1 MTRRTANLLL
11 LPDER
16 LDVHPVDAARLGVA
30 DGGQVVV
37 ASRRGQVKV
46 PARVTEMVSPGEVF
60 LAFHFPDAP
69 VNQLTSGWTDEVTG
83 CPEYKVT
90 AVRIQ
95 SVSESGHKPRA
106 ESIQFSAP

>member
-1 MTRRTANLLL
+1 MTRRTANLL

-30 DGGQVVV
+30 EGDPVVIT
-37 ASRRGQVKV
+37 SRRGQIKV
-46 PARVTEMVSPGEVF
+46 GARTDGVAGEVF
-60 LAFHFPDAP
+60 LAFHFPGAP

-95 SVSESGHKPRA
+95 AAHGDDG
-106 ESIQFSAP
+106 